1 MNTTIYSLSLQDMEK
16 EEMRCKKYAM
26 LLVDVQQCQDMEET
40 HAANKSSRSM
50 QLSYIRVGNKQQSG
64 VIPSHPPSF
73 SPYVDSSSSLQIFAS
88 FLIDIE
94 SRVKEKKTPGQRS
107 DNSNRAKAE
116 MANKW
121 EIDETDNGKAEDMIL
136 SRQMKE
142 FSVRLKDFF
151 HSSEYSDLVI
161 ETSDNQVFKVH
172 KLVICGQS
180 EVFAGMFNREWK
192 ESTTNTIKLHDDDP
206 RVVEA
211 MIHFLY
217 GIDYDDS
224 GSSSNS
230 SSSEDSSQSSPLFN
244 VKVYGIADK
253 YGIETLQLRA
263 QEKFAAA
270 IRTGWKQDEF
280 AHAIVEAYT
289 KTSAATDKK
298 SILRKVIVEVA
309 KEHIESLMEMD
320 EFVNALEDV
329 GGFGADLI
337 HALVGGTTNSGRA
350 GRGRRGGGPPRKYV
364 LSSLGIDQVGIRA
377 KAQSET

>member
-1 MNTTIYSLSLQDMEK
+1 
-16 EEMRCKKYAM
+16 
-26 LLVDVQQCQDMEET
+26 
-40 HAANKSSRSM
+40 
-50 QLSYIRVGNKQQSG
+50 
-64 VIPSHPPSF
+64 
-73 SPYVDSSSSLQIFAS
+73 
-88 FLIDIE
+88 
-94 SRVKEKKTPGQRS
+94 
-107 DNSNRAKAE
+107 
-116 MANKW
+116 
-121 EIDETDNGKAEDMIL
+121 
-136 SRQMKE
+136 
-142 FSVRLKDFF
+142 
-151 HSSEYSDLVI
+151 
-161 ETSDNQVFKVH
+161 
-172 KLVICGQS
+172 
-180 EVFAGMFNREWK
+180 
-192 ESTTNTIKLHDDDP
+192 
-206 RVVEA
+206 

-337 HALVGGTTNSGRA
+337 HALVGGTTVRECHRCRFRFRTVFTRELKCFCPA
-350 GRGRRGGGPPRKYV
+350 CRKFIPHEE
-364 LSSLGIDQVGIRA
+364 GTCKR
-377 KAQSET
+377 